1 METMGPTQARNCVPH
16 GILCNTIGLQSTNAD
31 QTLSLSQSRF
41 GRIRGIS
48 KYKDS
53 KLDLTG
59 NLVIYEINLLKN

>member
-1 METMGPTQARNCVPH
+1 MSSGYSV
-16 GILCNTIGLQSTNAD
+16 GLQSTNAD
-31 QTLSLSQSRF
+31 QTLSLSQSGV
-41 GRIRGIS
+41 GRLRGIS